1 MKKKSRKEEI
11 TEALNNIS
19 ESEEKIILERMG
31 IKDGKLDDIWK
42 EIVDEINRTGKISV
56 VLPPDDFFYNEEDLP
71 DWMWLNYENFSFERI

>member
-71 DWMWLNYENFSFERI
+71 DWM